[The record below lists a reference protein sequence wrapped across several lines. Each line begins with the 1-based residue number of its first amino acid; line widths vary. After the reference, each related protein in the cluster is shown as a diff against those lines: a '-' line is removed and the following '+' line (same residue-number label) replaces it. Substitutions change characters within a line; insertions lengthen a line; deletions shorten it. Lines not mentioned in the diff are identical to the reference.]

1 MQFSY
6 TLDGKLRTG
15 SQSERASKHIANETD
30 FERFVESAQILDD
43 TCGRW
48 GAELSMSKTKWMHR
62 SDSAVARHL
71 PELEISGQIIERVHE
86 FVYLGSLIADTYT
99 LGVAEDVTRRVAEAS
114 KSFGRL
120 KPIWKSAGLSKDIKR
135 RLFIVCVS
143 TVLLYGA
150 ENWALSSLASATIQN
165 FY

>member
-1 MQFSY
+1 M
-6 TLDGKLRTG
+6 R
-15 SQSERASKHIANETD
+15 
-30 FERFVESAQILDD
+30 
-43 TCGRW
+43 
-48 GAELSMSKTKWMHR
+48 
-62 SDSAVARHL
+62 
-71 PELEISGQIIERVHE
+71 E

-114 KSFGRL
+114 KIFGRL

-150 ENWALSSLASATIQN
+150 ENWALSSLASATIQK
-165 FY
+165 FYYRSIRYILKISWQRVRDERITNERCAQMLGVPDWRVLVCKRHAR